1 MSELRSN
8 SLGIEAD
15 GRSRVEQLLER
26 ANVARSRWADRLLAA
41 SPDTD
46 GGGDDHSIAAGL
58 AVGDESAFRLLVER
72 ETERLFRICFR
83 LLGSQAAAE
92 QATAA
97 AFARAWA
104 TLETYDPALRPA
116 AWLSAVATRE
126 AWRDRLAR
134 REHELVRDSDTPWTS
149 AGEASLETHLEG
161 AGWSMDASER
171 FATRLAISSLP
182 DLEREA
188 VSLCFFGELSLDEV
202 AALTGRS
209 ESDVSASLESAV
221 DLLGEAS
228 SSVDAATALGT

>member
-1 MSELRSN
+1 M
-8 SLGIEAD
+8 EAS
-15 GRSRVEQLLER
+15 GRRHVAQLLER
-26 ANVARSRWADRLLAA
+26 ANVARARWADRLLSP
-41 SPDTD
+41 SPDPD
-46 GGGDDHSIAAGL
+46 HRDDDHALAAGL

-97 AFARAWA
+97 AFARAFA

-116 AWLSAVATRE
+116 AWLSAIATRE
-126 AWRDRLAR
+126 AWRHRLAR

-149 AGEASLETHLEG
+149 AGEASLEPHLEG

-171 FATRLAISSLP
+171 TATRLAISSLP

-188 VSLCFFGELSLDEV
+188 VSLCFFGELSLDEI

-209 ESDVSASLESAV
+209 ASDVSASLESAV

-228 SSVDAATALGT
+228 STVDAATAPGT